1 MSMFP
6 MLRIFKRCERPN
18 AGQASA
24 GMDWSGCTHASHFA
38 CAFEALAAIV
48 ITIRIEVKILHC
60 KSWVVMVD
68 QNVRVSIAIAEG
80 L

>member
-1 MSMFP
+1 MPIFP
-6 MLRIFKRCERPN
+6 MLRIFERCERTN
-18 AGQASA
+18 TGQASA
-24 GMDWSGCTHASHFA
+24 GMDWSRSTHASHFA
-38 CAFEALAAIV
+38 CAFEALAAV
-48 ITIRIEVKILHC
+48 VETIRIEVKILYC